1 MGKKHIMGP
10 RVTKRRVRAALERLG
25 GWMFGYGA
33 PALWWRR
40 PIIYL
45 DGLLDDTRLAVIEQL
60 LDQQGLVIKELLVG
74 PYPERS
80 TALLGLKDA

>member
-45 DGLLDDTRLAVIEQL
+45 DGPLDDARRTTVEQL
-60 LDQQGLVIKELLVG
+60 LDQQGLVIKELHVA
-74 PYPERS
+74 PYPKRS